1 MHIIFNDIHYY
12 DDLSGDIAYWCETH
26 GIPEDKIVTGVD
38 ENNVDG
44 VTYFVITVNESLFG
58 YLMYKE
64 FDMTEKYG
72 RDGWNHHIESDYNC
86 ETA

>member
-1 MHIIFNDIHYY
+1 MDIIFNDKDYR
-12 DDLSGDIAYWCETH
+12 DEFQWELQDWC
-26 GIPEDKIVTGVD
+26 GWQSIPMSKAIIDMD

-44 VTYFVITVNESLFG
+44 VDYFVITVNETIFS

-72 RDGWNHHIESDYNC
+72 REGWNRWIEFTYNC
-86 ETA
+86 KTA